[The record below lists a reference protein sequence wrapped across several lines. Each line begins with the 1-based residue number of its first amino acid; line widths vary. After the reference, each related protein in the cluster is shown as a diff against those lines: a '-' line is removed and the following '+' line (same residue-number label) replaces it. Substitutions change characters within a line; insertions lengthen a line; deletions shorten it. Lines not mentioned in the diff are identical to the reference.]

1 MDDFR
6 KSDPNYTG
14 FVPKTASE
22 AIDLFTRHKNLGV
35 PVSQWPETFVLVS
48 KALPEDEL
56 DRFRE
61 WLVNP
66 QGVHMVGLEY
76 SPNPE
81 IEKER
86 KQLVKEADE
95 RDRMEIDEEEEEEK
109 ETFSSLLA
117 ECSLEC

>member
-1 MDDFR
+1 MEDFR
-6 KSDPNYTG
+6 KSDPNYVG
-14 FVPKTASE
+14 FVPRTASE
-22 AIDLFTRHKNLGV
+22 AIDLFNRHRKLGV

-48 KALPEDEL
+48 KALPEEEL

-81 IEKER
+81 IEKSPR
-86 KQLVKEADE
+86 CG
-95 RDRMEIDEEEEEEK
+95 R
-109 ETFSSLLA
+109 
-117 ECSLEC
+117 CSRSC